1 MYIDDIEGSRAKGL
15 YRGVAKD
22 ILKKKDIDGA
32 SASPRNYVFSFLQF
46 FNSIFAFRILKL
58 MIPLTYMM

>member
-32 SASPRNYVFSFLQF
+32 SASPRHYVCFLL
-46 FNSIFAFRILKL
+46 N
-58 MIPLTYMM
+58 